1 MATLIYDEARLFGI
15 CFLLGGA
22 LAFFYDCIR
31 IVRLL
36 IRHKDW
42 IVDLEDLGF
51 WLVTA
56 WLVFCTLFTYNR
68 GALRGYA
75 FFGMFLGVVIYALT
89 LSRMILFVVG
99 KMIPYWK
106 RGLEIFQKPFRFFEQ
121 NVKKILK
128 NFVTDVKIAFR
139 SR

>member
-1 MATLIYDEARLFGI
+1 MATLIHDEVRLFGI
-15 CFLLGGA
+15 CFLLGGT

-31 IVRLL
+31 IVRML

-75 FFGMFLGVVIYALT
+75 FFGMFLGVVFYALT
-89 LSRMILFVVG
+89 LSRIILFFVG
-99 KMIPYWK
+99 KMIP
-106 RGLEIFQKPFRFFEQ
+106 
-121 NVKKILK
+121 
-128 NFVTDVKIAFR
+128 
-139 SR
+139 